1 MFLFDKFRS
10 QPSSYKRKK
19 LYKFGEI
26 LGVGSFGSVRY
37 GEIIRTSKFS
47 DITSDDEDN
56 DYEDY
61 EDDDEYEK
69 DDENYDNDLNND
81 KIYDKVAIKIISKK
95 LLEKNKDENSE
106 ESIIDEINLLKQL
119 NHKNI
124 VKFIDSFESKDSY
137 YIITELATGGEL
149 FDRIVE
155 KTVFTET
162 DAASIIY
169 QLLNGVNYLH
179 NNGII
184 HRDLKPENILF
195 KTKNDNSDIV
205 IADFG
210 IAKKIQNFNNANS
223 DDSDLENQQRKPYLL
238 GYAGSFGYSAP
249 ETYTDEGYSYPA
261 DIWSIGVI
269 TYTLLAGLI
278 PFRSETVVDFLD
290 EVQAPNSGV
299 IFYDEYWN
307 HISNS
312 AKDFILCALELDQDK
327 RLSAKELLNHRWITS
342 HIQSNKVDTKSEIVC
357 INNNGEL
364 HSPLNR
370 KSSLEFLEQVDTVV
384 ENPTE
389 SKHVSKII
397 SENTSEGTLGIFQ
410 DDDNA
415 AVSEYN
421 LMANK
426 RLRSNLR
433 SMKKF
438 KKIIRIVMMKN
449 RFKKLRKE
457 LKSQGEE
464 DTKDYGFDDDDDDDD
479 EDEDDIEYTNDRI
492 RKVSL
497 KRGDNEDENEDE
509 DDDDESSEDSYE
521 EGIGLGSKSNYTYKK
536 MYRKLRSGVG
546 IVAAT
551 ARRGSGCFDKEK
563 KAESNFKDEATFHQL
578 T

>member
-37 GEIIRTSKFS
+37 GEIIRKDRFN
-47 DITSDDEDN
+47 DITSDF
-56 DYEDY
+56 
-61 EDDDEYEK
+61 EDDDYEEDEEDECEYEG
-69 DDENYDNDLNND
+69 DEKSDNDLNND
-81 KIYDKVAIKIISKK
+81 NNNYDKVAIKIISKK
-95 LLEKNKDENSE
+95 LLEKNKDENNK

-119 NHKNI
+119 NNKNI

-162 DAASIIY
+162 DATNIIH

-179 NNGII
+179 NIGII

-210 IAKKIQNFNNANS
+210 IAKKIQNFNNDSS
-223 DDSDLENQQRKPYLL
+223 DDSDLQQQQQEQPYLI

-261 DIWSIGVI
+261 DIWSVGVI

-299 IFYDEYWN
+299 IFYDKYWN
-307 HISNS
+307 HISND
-312 AKDFILCALELDQDK
+312 AKDFILCALELNQDK
-327 RLSAKELLNHRWITS
+327 RLTAKELLNHKWITS
-342 HIQSNKVDTKSEIVC
+342 HIQCNKLQSNDNISVSDNC
-357 INNNGEL
+357 DL
-364 HSPLNR
+364 QLQSPLNS
-370 KSSLEFLEQVDTVV
+370 KSSLELLDQVDTVV
-384 ENPTE
+384 EEPTE
-389 SKHVSKII
+389 FEERI
-397 SENTSEGTLGIFQ
+397 SQVATKDTSESTLGKFQ
-410 DDDNA
+410 DDK

-421 LMANK
+421 LLANK
-426 RLRSNLR
+426 SLRSNLR

-464 DTKDYGFDDDDDDDD
+464 DTNDYGFDEDDDEDDDIDNINNKTGKVSLNDDDD
-479 EDEDDIEYTNDRI
+479 EDEDDD
-492 RKVSL
+492 
-497 KRGDNEDENEDE
+497 DESTE
-509 DDDDESSEDSYE
+509 ESSEDS
-521 EGIGLGSKSNYTYKK
+521 GGLESKKYGNYTYKK
-536 MYRKLRSGVG
+536 MYKRLRSGAAA
-546 IVAAT
+546 VAAT
-551 ARRGSGCFDKEK
+551 ARRGSGCFDREK
-563 KAESNFKDEATFHQL
+563 KTDSNLKEESTSSQL
-578 T
+578 V